1 MSQLLIVGAGGM
13 LGSEVYSQLGAQAYE
28 IECPSST
35 ELDIRNSDLVESY
48 IGDIK
53 PDWIINCAAWT
64 RVDDSEN
71 FPNLAREVNEVGVRN
86 IAQTASKFQARLIHI
101 STDYVFDGRSNVP
114 YAESDLPNPI
124 NEYGLSKYL
133 GEQSI
138 MNFYS
143 QNSFIVRTSW
153 LYGKNGN
160 NFVNTMVPKGLKN
173 ELVKVVND
181 QVGSP
186 TSSTDLATAV
196 IEIVQNAPEPGIY
209 HYSNLGECSWFEF
222 AQEIYALVGADLDLV
237 KPIPSNFLNLRARR
251 PTYSVL
257 LKDKWIKSG
266 LSEPPHWRQSLRLA
280 ISSLLET
287 EK

>member
-13 LGSEVYSQLGAQAYE
+13 LGSEVYSQLRAQAYE

-35 ELDIRNSDLVESY
+35 ELDIRNLDLVESY

-86 IAQTASKFQARLIHI
+86 IAQTASKFHARLIHI

-114 YAESDLPNPI
+114 YAESDQPNPI

-138 MNFYS
+138 KNVNS

-153 LYGKNGN
+153 LYGENGN
-160 NFVNTMVPKGLKN
+160 NFVNTMVHKALKN
-173 ELVKVVND
+173 ELVKVVDD

-186 TSSTDLATAV
+186 TSSRDLAKAV
-196 IEIVQNAPEPGIY
+196 DEIFKHTPEPGIY

-222 AQEIYALVGADLDLV
+222 AQEIYALVGADVDLV
-237 KPIPSNFLNLRARR
+237 EPIPSKSLNLRASR

-257 LKDKWIKSG
+257 SKDKWIKSG
-266 LSEPPHWRQSLRLA
+266 LSKPPHWKQSLNST